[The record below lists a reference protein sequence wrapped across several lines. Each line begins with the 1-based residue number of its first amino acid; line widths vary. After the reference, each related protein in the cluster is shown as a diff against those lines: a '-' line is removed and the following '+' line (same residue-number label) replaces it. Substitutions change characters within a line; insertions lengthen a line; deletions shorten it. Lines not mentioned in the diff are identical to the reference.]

1 MSGVLVDHVQNFI
14 KDSSLLL
21 TMMLRNLT
29 FLLVMIDSRIVEND
43 TLIMRMDSY
52 DISMQDLRQ
61 IKGYLCKGMG
71 HTVWL
76 ATMIY

>member
-1 MSGVLVDHVQNFI
+1 
-14 KDSSLLL
+14 
-21 TMMLRNLT
+21 
-29 FLLVMIDSRIVEND
+29 MIDSRIVEND